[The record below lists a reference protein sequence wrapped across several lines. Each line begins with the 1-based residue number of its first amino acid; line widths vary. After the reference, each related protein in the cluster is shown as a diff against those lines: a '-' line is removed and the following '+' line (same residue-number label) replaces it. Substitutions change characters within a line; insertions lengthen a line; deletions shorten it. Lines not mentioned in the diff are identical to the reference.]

1 MKKKVLAIIEARMNS
16 KRLFGKVIK
25 KLNGVE
31 ILKIIIDRLK
41 TSKKIS
47 DVVVATSKNK
57 KDDRIIKLL
66 NKKKIS
72 YFRGSEKNL
81 IKRLI
86 GAADKFNADI
96 VVRLTADNPLVYSKS
111 IDFMIDF
118 YNKNLKFDYITNNSF
133 GNLKRRNLALGLDI
147 SLFKLK
153 KLQLVEKYTRKLKN
167 KKKFQ
172 EHPTLYFNTFGHK
185 KFLIKNIKLPKL
197 HIVPRKF
204 RLTIDTKKDYIF
216 FEKLFKCINKKH
228 KEITPKDINKALKEN
243 PNLSKINNKVH
254 QYVPRIT

>member
-1 MKKKVLAIIEARMNS
+1 MNS

-118 YNKNLKFDYITNNSF
+118 YK
-133 GNLKRRNLALGLDI
+133 
-147 SLFKLK
+147 
-153 KLQLVEKYTRKLKN
+153 
-167 KKKFQ
+167 
-172 EHPTLYFNTFGHK
+172 
-185 KFLIKNIKLPKL
+185 
-197 HIVPRKF
+197 
-204 RLTIDTKKDYIF
+204 
-216 FEKLFKCINKKH
+216 
-228 KEITPKDINKALKEN
+228 
-243 PNLSKINNKVH
+243 
-254 QYVPRIT
+254 